1 MGETSEA
8 AKLVDAKMDVVLEML
23 PRGQTLTHM
32 EIAKLTGLSRS
43 AAHKIEHRALRKAL
57 ELIKKQGITFDDIEV

>member
-1 MGETSEA
+1 MGETVDGRA
-8 AKLVDAKMDVVLEML
+8 LVDAKMDVVLEML

-32 EIAKLTGLSRS
+32 EISQLTGLSRA

-57 ELIKKQGITFDDIEV
+57 VLIKKRGITFDDIEK